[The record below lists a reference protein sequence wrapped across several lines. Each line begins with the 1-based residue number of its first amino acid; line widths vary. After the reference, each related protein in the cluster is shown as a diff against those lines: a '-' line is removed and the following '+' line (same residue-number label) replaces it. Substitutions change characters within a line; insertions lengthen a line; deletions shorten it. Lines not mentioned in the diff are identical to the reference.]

1 MGRTIA
7 SMNPDVAV
15 IGGGAIGACVA
26 RELALRGADVLL
38 LERGPRLG
46 CGCTEGSAGLIC
58 PSHSAPLA
66 TPGALRDGL
75 RSLLDPD
82 GPFRLRLRPAVVPW
96 LARFA
101 ASSTPAKAHAGT
113 TVLHE
118 LTSASLAL
126 HRELARGG
134 LDAAY
139 EERGT
144 LDVHES
150 DAGLAAAAAKITA
163 ATRANVLDAAATRE
177 LEPALAGPV
186 AGGVHWADELH
197 CDPGAF
203 ARAVGDA
210 AVAAGA
216 SVRTGCEV
224 LDLRVVDG
232 RVRALATTGGELVP
246 GQVVLAAGAW
256 TPRLARR
263 LRTSVPVEGGKG
275 YNLELEHDER
285 DPRMPVYFRDAW
297 VIATPLPGRLRLSG
311 TLELAGLDLSVTQ
324 RRVDAIFEVARTRLA
339 GVTRARIRGVW
350 RGLRPCTPDGLPI
363 VGRAPHVPNLVLATG
378 HTMLGLALAP
388 VTGRLVA
395 ELLAGEPPSHDLGPL
410 DPARF

>member
-1 MGRTIA
+1 
-7 SMNPDVAV
+7 MNPDVAV

-26 RELALRGADVLL
+26 NELARRGADVLL

-66 TPGALRDGL
+66 TPAALRDGL

-82 GPFRLRLRPAVVPW
+82 GPFRVRLRPAVLPW

-101 ASSTPAKAHAGT
+101 ASCTPAKARAGT
-113 TVLHE
+113 KVLHD

-126 HRELARGG
+126 HDELARSG

-139 EERGT
+139 DRRGT
-144 LDVHES
+144 LDVYETEE
-150 DAGLAAAAAKITA
+150 GLAAGAAKVAAATHA
-163 ATRANVLDAAATRE
+163 DVLDAAATRE

-186 AGGVHWADELH
+186 AGGIHWVDELH

-203 ARAVGDA
+203 ARAVGDL
-210 AVAAGA
+210 AVEAGA

-224 LDLRVVDG
+224 LDLHVSDG
-232 RVRALATTGGELVP
+232 RVRALATTHGELVP
-246 GQVVLAAGAW
+246 GEVVLAAGAW
-256 TPRLARR
+256 TPGLARR

-275 YNLELEHDER
+275 YNLELERDAR
-285 DPRMPVYFRDAW
+285 DPRVPVFFRDAW

-311 TLELAGLDLSVTQ
+311 TLELAGLDLSVTG
-324 RRVDAIFEVARTRLA
+324 RRVDAIFDTARTRLA

-363 VGRAPHVPNLVLATG
+363 VGRAPHVSNLVLATG

-395 ELLAGEPPSHDLGPL
+395 ELLAGEQPTHDLGPL
-410 DPARF
+410 DPGRF